1 MKEGK
6 IGGIGGKK
14 EMAKMRERGI
24 WHPLHD
30 AIWDEGERRR
40 GVINRR

>member
-14 EMAKMRERGI
+14 EMAKMRERGVYGT
-24 WHPLHD
+24 PCMMRYGTKVKEE
-30 AIWDEGERRR
+30 EGL
-40 GVINRR
+40 